1 MQRLTGMIRHS
12 LELRGLQ
19 MLDIGKGLIMTLES
33 ELDHLMSDCGE
44 DGKHI
49 LDYLECKIQIRKQ
62 KHTRKEELINE
73 R

>member
-1 MQRLTGMIRHS
+1 
-12 LELRGLQ
+12 
-19 MLDIGKGLIMTLES
+19 MLDNGQGLIMTLES

-62 KHTRKEELINE
+62 KTHEKGGVDK
-73 R
+73 